1 MNRPESIVIYFA
13 FTKNLVALVWLAA
26 PNLANEYSTRI
37 GIYLQAKLQA
47 QIIGSRLHFD
57 FRRYLLDK
65 AIVVGNS
72 GGPVID
78 MNGKVIGVAATGT
91 SDRSEGN
98 PDDQFG
104 VIPLTHLQKLLV

>member
-1 MNRPESIVIYFA
+1 MNSILPLSFREPKRGEQVYLCGFP
-13 FTKNLVALVWLAA
+13 K
-26 PNLANEYSTRI
+26 YSPGATEVTI
-37 GIYLQAKLQA
+37 SA
-47 QIIGSRLHFD
+47 QMIGSRLHFS

-91 SDRSEGN
+91 SDRSDAN
-98 PDDQFG
+98 PEDQFG
-104 VIPLTHLQKLLV
+104 VIPISYLMKLEK